1 MKLRREKREEMK
13 QRIIEFLKNADGHIA
28 SIPMLARAIHAS
40 SPTAKS
46 IVFELEVERKV
57 SVVMLGGEYVVKLEE
72 LGEGEM
78 RFLMNLRR

>member
-1 MKLRREKREEMK
+1 MRLKKERREEMK
-13 QRIIEFLKNADGHIA
+13 QKILEFLKNADGRIA

-57 SVVMLGGEYVVKLEE
+57 SVVMLGGQYMVRLEE
-72 LGEGEM
+72 EV
-78 RFLMNLRR
+78 

>member
-1 MKLRREKREEMK
+1 MKLKKEKREEMK

-28 SIPMLARAIHAS
+28 TIPMLARAIQAS

-46 IVFELEVERKV
+46 IVFELEVERRV

-72 LGEGEM
+72 LEEGM
-78 RFLMNLRR
+78 

>member
-1 MKLRREKREEMK
+1 MRLKREKREEMK

-28 SIPMLARAIHAS
+28 TIPMLAKAIQAS

-46 IVFELEVERKV
+46 IVWELEVERKV

-72 LGEGEM
+72 GVIKDDY
-78 RFLMNLRR
+78 